1 MKIALLMR
9 QGISAF
15 WTGLKSKN
23 GGVTMKSDL
32 LLEAAQKLREAADRL
47 EAEAHKARAEEQ
59 ACTVT
64 SLIKLFLEHRARHEA
79 KH

>member
-1 MKIALLMR
+1 
-9 QGISAF
+9 
-15 WTGLKSKN
+15 
-23 GGVTMKSDL
+23 MKSDL

-47 EAEAHKARAEEQ
+47 EAEAHKALAEEQ
-59 ACTVT
+59 TCAVT

>member
-1 MKIALLMR
+1 
-9 QGISAF
+9 
-15 WTGLKSKN
+15 
-23 GGVTMKSDL
+23 MKSDL